1 MACPVCGA
9 DNRAG
14 AKFCNE
20 CGANLGLTA
29 APPGDLPEP
38 AEQEPVVR
46 VDVPPPPVPA
56 FAALPPRDPSELPPT
71 HPEWRMSSA
80 GPLPDPPKRRLWL
93 WIVGALISCLVL
105 FLIMNVLLAGLAQ
118 NAATP

>member
-1 MACPVCGA
+1 MTCPVCGA

-20 CGANLGLTA
+20 CGTPLA
-29 APPGDLPEP
+29 AESARADAPEEP
-38 AEQEPVVR
+38 AADTVVR
-46 VDVPPPPVPA
+46 VDAPPPPVPA

-105 FLIMNVLLAGLAQ
+105 FLLMNVLLAGIAQ

>member
-1 MACPVCGA
+1 
-9 DNRAG
+9 
-14 AKFCNE
+14 
-20 CGANLGLTA
+20 
-29 APPGDLPEP
+29 
-38 AEQEPVVR
+38 
-46 VDVPPPPVPA
+46 
-56 FAALPPRDPSELPPT
+56 
-71 HPEWRMSSA
+71 MSSA